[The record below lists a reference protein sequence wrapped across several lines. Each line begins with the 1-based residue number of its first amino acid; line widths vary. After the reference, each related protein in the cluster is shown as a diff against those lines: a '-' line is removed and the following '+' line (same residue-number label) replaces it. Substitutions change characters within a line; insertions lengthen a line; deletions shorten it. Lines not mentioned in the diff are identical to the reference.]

1 MISKLNKLVY
11 DNLKVFQHI
20 IILNMLGK
28 LI

>member
-1 MISKLNKLVY
+1 MIAKLNKLAY
-11 DNLKVFQHI
+11 DNLKAFQPI